1 MIKGYVRKIINF
13 SSVDGPGNRTVIF
26 LQGCNLNCLYCHN
39 PETIPQYHSLLDE
52 ADQVK
57 LMSVAE
63 IIKQLE
69 KLKDFIRGVTISG
82 GECTL
87 QFDFLLELVMALKK
101 HNYEVFLD
109 TNGYVDIAKMEQLIS
124 YVDYFMFDFK
134 AFHETDHKKIT
145 GKSNRK
151 IKRNIKMAGLFNKV
165 YEIRTVVVPQL
176 IDNKDNIEKTAQ
188 LIKSIDSNIRLVLIK
203 YRPHGVREGLI
214 NGKTPTDEEMMV
226 LKDIAQKKGIE
237 NIIIK

>member
-1 MIKGYVRKIINF
+1 MIKGYVRKIIKF

-26 LQGCNLNCLYCHN
+26 LQGCNLNCIYCHN

-52 ADQVK
+52 KDEVK

-63 IIKQLE
+63 IINKLE
-69 KLKDFIRGVTISG
+69 QVKDFIRGVTISG

-87 QFDFLLELVMALKK
+87 QFQFLLELVMALKK

-109 TNGYVDIAKMEQLIS
+109 TNGYINISKMEQLIS

-134 AFHETDHKKIT
+134 AYHETDHKKIT

-151 IKRNIKMAGLFNKV
+151 IKRNIKMAGVFNKI
-165 YEIRTVVVPQL
+165 YEIRTVVVPNIMDNTENVEKIAQFIKE
-176 IDNKDNIEKTAQ
+176 IDRT
-188 LIKSIDSNIRLVLIK
+188 IRFILIK
-203 YRPHGVREGLI
+203 YRPHGVRKDLVDEAV
-214 NGKTPTDEEMMV
+214 PTTQEMLA
-226 LKDIAQKKGIE
+226 LKELAQKCGIK